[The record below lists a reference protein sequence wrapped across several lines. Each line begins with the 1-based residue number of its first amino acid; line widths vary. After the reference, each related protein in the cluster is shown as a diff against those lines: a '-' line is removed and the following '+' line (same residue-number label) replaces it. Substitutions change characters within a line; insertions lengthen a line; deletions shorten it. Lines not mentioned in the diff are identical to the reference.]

1 MAKAQLQFNCRC
13 RKLLANISTIAIM
26 HYIRLLKSPTQS
38 RSGKKHMLNLVF
50 TITTDLGD
58 SFLYPDEPID
68 LAVHAEISID
78 SSSRKRELVNLS
90 LGMEKLQ
97 WRSGMRVAK
106 PSVDIT
112 GLMQQASTSKSNIAI
127 CISTEKFSARRVSD
141 ILATTVNPKEDE
153 PDGQIMPVWIPLSHD
168 EAEVEVSTRRLYLPG
183 TSEQEDYVE
192 LEEEIGESIARHI
205 WDAGVIAFCAITESW
220 MLPMPTDTE
229 PSGLKALKNLFA
241 GPKSINVL
249 ELGCGVGILGG
260 GLSAIIPKMRPPPSR
275 RCTILMTD
283 LEEAESRTRS
293 NMSRLLQVGK
303 KKSSISLP
311 LKLLYENLDWEEGR
325 KGAFG
330 PETQSHRWDLVMLSD
345 CTYNVDMLPALVET
359 LSALHASNMAHVAA
373 SSTSSGEQPQ
383 STKVFLAT
391 KPRHA
396 SEEALFD
403 LLSQEGWA
411 ELHRQTLPLPVLGA
425 ETQSVELYLYE
436 KLQ

>member
-1 MAKAQLQFNCRC
+1 
-13 RKLLANISTIAIM
+13 M
-26 HYIRLLKSPTQS
+26 HYIRLLKSPTH
-38 RSGKKHMLNLVF
+38 RSGKKHILDLVF

-58 SFLYPDEPID
+58 SFLYPDEPIN
-68 LAVHAEISID
+68 LTIHAEIPND
-78 SSSRKRELVNLS
+78 SDSQKKDLVDLS
-90 LGMEKLQ
+90 LGAEKLQ

-106 PSVDIT
+106 PSVDISR
-112 GLMQQASTSKSNIAI
+112 LMQLASNSKSKVSI

-141 ILATTVNPKEDE
+141 ILATTAVLEEEE
-153 PDGQIMPVWIPLSHD
+153 PAGQIMPVWISLNHD

-183 TSEQEDYVE
+183 TPDLEDYVE

-205 WDAGVIAFCAITESW
+205 WDAGVIAFCAIAESW

-229 PSGLKALKNLFA
+229 PSGLKALKKLFA
-241 GPKSINVL
+241 GPKPINVL

-260 GLSAIIPKMRPPPSR
+260 GLSAVIPRMRPPPSR

-293 NMSRLLQVGK
+293 NMSRLLQAR
-303 KKSSISLP
+303 KSKPSSSP
-311 LKLLYENLDWEEGR
+311 PVKLLYENLDWEQGR
-325 KGAFG
+325 KGEFDF
-330 PETQSHRWDLVMLSD
+330 ETQNHRWDLVMLSD

-359 LSALHASNMAHVAA
+359 LSALHTSNMAHAAA
-373 SSTSSGEQPQ
+373 SSSSPGEASSGEQ
-383 STKVFLAT
+383 SLSTTKVFLAT

-403 LLSQEGWA
+403 LLSQEGWT

>member
-1 MAKAQLQFNCRC
+1 
-13 RKLLANISTIAIM
+13 
-26 HYIRLLKSPTQS
+26 
-38 RSGKKHMLNLVF
+38 MLDLVF

-58 SFLYPDEPID
+58 SFLYPDEPVNLTI
-68 LAVHAEISID
+68 HAEVRSKSD
-78 SSSRKRELVNLS
+78 SKKKDLVNLS
-90 LGMEKLQ
+90 LGTEKFQ

-106 PSVDIT
+106 PSVDISR
-112 GLMQQASTSKSNIAI
+112 LMQQTSNSKSKIAI
-127 CISTEKFSARRVSD
+127 CISTERYSARRVSE
-141 ILATTVNPKEDE
+141 ILATTIVPEE
-153 PDGQIMPVWIPLSHD
+153 EEQAGQIMPVWFTLNHD
-168 EAEVEVSTRRLYLPG
+168 ESEIEVSTRRLYLPG

-205 WDAGVIAFCAITESW
+205 WDAGVIAFCAIAESW

-229 PSGLKALKNLFA
+229 PSGLNALKKLFA
-241 GPKSINVL
+241 GPKPINVL

-260 GLSAIIPKMRPPPSR
+260 GLSAVIPRMRPPPSR

-293 NMSRLLQVGK
+293 NMSRLLQARK
-303 KKSSISLP
+303 AKSSSSP
-311 LKLLYENLDWEEGR
+311 PVKLLYENLDWEQGR
-325 KGAFG
+325 KGEFDFEA
-330 PETQSHRWDLVMLSD
+330 QNHRWDLVMLSD

-359 LSALHASNMAHVAA
+359 LSALHASNMAHAAA
-373 SSTSSGEQPQ
+373 SSSSSGEQAQ
-383 STKVFLAT
+383 STKVLLAT

-403 LLSQEGWA
+403 LLSSEGWA

>member
-1 MAKAQLQFNCRC
+1 
-13 RKLLANISTIAIM
+13 
-26 HYIRLLKSPTQS
+26 
-38 RSGKKHMLNLVF
+38 MLDLVF

-58 SFLYPDEPID
+58 SFLYPDEPVNLTI
-68 LAVHAEISID
+68 HAEIPNNSD
-78 SSSRKRELVNLS
+78 SKKKDLVNLP
-90 LGMEKLQ
+90 LGTEKLQ

-106 PSVDIT
+106 PSVDISR
-112 GLMQQASTSKSNIAI
+112 LVQQIPTSKSKIAI
-127 CISTEKFSARRVSD
+127 CISTEQFSARSVSE
-141 ILATTVNPKEDE
+141 ILATTNIPEEDE
-153 PDGQIMPVWIPLSHD
+153 QAGQIMPVWFTLNHD
-168 EAEVEVSTRRLYLPG
+168 ESEIEVSTRRLYLSG

-205 WDAGVIAFCAITESW
+205 WDAGVIAFCAIAESW

-229 PSGLKALKNLFA
+229 PSGLKALKKLFA
-241 GPKSINVL
+241 GPKPINVL

-260 GLSAIIPKMRPPPSR
+260 GLSAVIPRMRPPPSR

-293 NMSRLLQVGK
+293 NMSRLLQTRK
-303 KKSSISLP
+303 AKSGSSP
-311 LKLLYENLDWEEGR
+311 PVKLLYENLDWEEGR
-325 KGAFG
+325 KGEFDFEA
-330 PETQSHRWDLVMLSD
+330 QNHRWDLVMLSD

-359 LSALHASNMAHVAA
+359 LSALHAANMAHAAA
-373 SSTSSGEQPQ
+373 SSSSSGEQPQ

-391 KPRHA
+391 KPRHT

-403 LLSQEGWA
+403 LLSSEGWA

-425 ETQSVELYLYE
+425 EMQSVELYLYE

>member
-1 MAKAQLQFNCRC
+1 
-13 RKLLANISTIAIM
+13 M

-38 RSGKKHMLNLVF
+38 RSGKKHMLDLVF

-68 LAVHAEISID
+68 LTIHAEVSTD
-78 SSSRKRELVNLS
+78 SESKKRDLVHLS
-90 LGMEKLQ
+90 LGVEKLQ
-97 WRSGMRVAK
+97 WQSGMRVAK
-106 PSVDIT
+106 PSVDISR
-112 GLMQQASTSKSNIAI
+112 LMQQASNSKSKVAI
-127 CISTEKFSARRVSD
+127 CISTEKFSARSITD
-141 ILATTVNPKEDE
+141 ILATTDVSKDEE
-153 PDGQIMPVWIPLSHD
+153 PDGQIMPVWITLNRD

-192 LEEEIGESIARHI
+192 FEEEIGESIARHI

-229 PSGLKALKNLFA
+229 PSGLKVLKKLFA

-260 GLSAIIPKMRPPPSR
+260 GLSAVIPRMRPPPSR

-293 NMSRLLQVGK
+293 NMSRLLQARKGK
-303 KKSSISLP
+303 SGNSP
-311 LKLLYENLDWEEGR
+311 PVKLLYENLDWEEGR
-325 KGAFG
+325 KGVFG
-330 PETQSHRWDLVMLSD
+330 SETQSHRWDLVMLSD

-359 LSALHASNMAHVAA
+359 LSALHASNMTHAA
-373 SSTSSGEQPQ
+373 TSSTSSGEQPQ

-391 KPRHA
+391 KPRHT

-403 LLSQEGWA
+403 LLSQEGWT

>member
-1 MAKAQLQFNCRC
+1 
-13 RKLLANISTIAIM
+13 M

-38 RSGKKHMLNLVF
+38 NSGKKHTLDLVL

-68 LAVHAEISID
+68 LTINAETSIA
-78 SSSRKRELVNLS
+78 SGPRKEYQINPLP
-90 LGMEKLQ
+90 GTAKLQ

-106 PSVDIT
+106 PSVDISEI
-112 GLMQQASTSKSNIAI
+112 MQHVLKSRCKVDI
-127 CISTEKFSARRVSD
+127 CISAVKFSANGARD
-141 ILATTVNPKEDE
+141 ILATTVVLGEEE
-153 PDGQIMPVWIPLSHD
+153 PAGQIMPIWITLSHED
-168 EAEVEVSTRRLYLPG
+168 EAEVSTRRLYLPG
-183 TSEQEDYVE
+183 TSELENYVE
-192 LEEEIGESIARHI
+192 FEEEIGESIARHI

-220 MLPMPTDTE
+220 MLPTPTDTE
-229 PSGLKALKNLFA
+229 PSGLKALKNLFT
-241 GPKSINVL
+241 GPKAINVL

-260 GLSAIIPKMRPPPSR
+260 GLSVVLPRMRPPPSR

-293 NMSRLLQVGK
+293 NMSRLLQARQK
-303 KKSSISLP
+303 QKSNISP
-311 LKLLYENLDWEEGR
+311 PVKLLYENLDWEEGR
-325 KGAFG
+325 KGVFG
-330 PETQSHRWDLVMLSD
+330 PEAQSHRWDLIMLSD
-345 CTYNVDMLPALVET
+345 CTYNVDMLPALVGT
-359 LSALHASNMAHVAA
+359 LSALHASNMAQAAA
-373 SSTSSGEQPQ
+373 SPASSGEQSQ

-403 LLSQEGWA
+403 LLSHEGWS

-436 KLQ
+436 KS